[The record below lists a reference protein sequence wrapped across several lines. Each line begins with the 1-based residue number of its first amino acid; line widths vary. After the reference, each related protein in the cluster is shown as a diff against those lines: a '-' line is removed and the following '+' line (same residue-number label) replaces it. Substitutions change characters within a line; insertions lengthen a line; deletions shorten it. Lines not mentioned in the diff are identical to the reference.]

1 MKGVVKVGKCSFNEA
16 EFNEKYDKYCNLIY
30 RTAYQYIFNAQ
41 IAEDVTQEVFVKLLT
56 CDKHFQNDEHEKA
69 WLLRVAI
76 NLCKNILK
84 SKAYQ
89 GLELKNETI
98 PFENTFEENSDNKI
112 AITSY
117 LKRLNSEQRTAI
129 FLYYF
134 EGFSIKEIAKIM
146 KTKENTVKS
155 HLKRAKRNL
164 RITIEKEQENG
175 LL

>member
-1 MKGVVKVGKCSFNEA
+1 MGKCSFNET

-30 RTAYQYIFNAQ
+30 RTAYQYVFNIQ
-41 IAEDVTQEVFVKLLT
+41 LAEDVMQEAFVKLLT

-89 GLELKNETI
+89 NLELKNETSPI
-98 PFENTFEENSDNKI
+98 ESTFEENADNKI
-112 AITSY
+112 AITNY

-134 EGFSIKEIAKIM
+134 EGFRIKEIAKIM
-146 KTKENTVKS
+146 KMKENTVKS
-155 HLKRAKRNL
+155 HLKRAKQNL
-164 RITIEKEQENG
+164 KMNIEKEQENG
-175 LL
+175 LF